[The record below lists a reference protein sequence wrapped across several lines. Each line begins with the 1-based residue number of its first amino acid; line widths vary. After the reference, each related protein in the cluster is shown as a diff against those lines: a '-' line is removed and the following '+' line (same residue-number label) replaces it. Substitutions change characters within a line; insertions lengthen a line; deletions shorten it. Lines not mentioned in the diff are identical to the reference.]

1 MMSSSSSKSRNFRRR
16 LDDEDSSPADAAS
29 AAVPSPSTARKP
41 QPSSSSASKPKKL
54 LSFADDEGDEDAIT
68 PLNHPSL
75 SKSSSSS
82 RRKPPP
88 PSSGSGSSSSRLGRP
103 SSAHKLTASRD
114 RTPLSSPATTS
125 NVLPQAGTYTREA
138 ILELKKNTRTLA
150 KPSPK
155 PSASS
160 EPRIILRGLLK
171 PAAPSPNQTLDTQ
184 LDDDDDDGEGE
195 DVADA
200 NTRLASIGLR
210 KSVSHDDYPDPET
223 IRKIRAER
231 EKKRQSRASAADFIP
246 LNGPS
251 HAGAEGSSDD
261 EELEHRTRVAMVG
274 KKESKSHGVFE
285 DVDHVSMTTA
295 SGPAASAR
303 YIDAHTSA
311 NEIADE
317 VDDED
322 EEDKIWEEEQ
332 FKKALG
338 KRMDDGSATARVVS
352 GGVGTNVAAS
362 TMQQPALQHRS
373 SSAYPNIGGGLGG
386 SQRLDVLTIQQQA
399 EIAFKALQ
407 NNSRKLQES
416 HDRTVSTLAKTDE
429 NLSASLDNI
438 TSLEVSLSAAGEKFI
453 FMQRLRDFVSV
464 LCEFLQHKAPFIEEL
479 EERIQKVQEKRAA
492 AVLERRTADKDDE
505 MVVDAAVKAAKS
517 VFREFGNTAMMI
529 TAAASAAQTA
539 SASFKEQATQP
550 ELDEL
555 GRDMSRQKNMEM
567 KRRAEARQRR
577 KAKFDTKRFSC
588 MDVDNSDQK
597 IEGESST
604 DESESES
611 EAYRSSRDMCLR
623 TAGQILSDASE
634 EYSQLQ
640 VVKERLENWKMK
652 YAASYRDAY
661 MSLSIPAI
669 FSPYVRLELL
679 HWDPLHKFADFID
692 MKWHSLLFNYGL
704 AEGASDLNPGDA
716 DSNLVPQLI
725 EKVAIPKLHHQIVHC
740 WDTLSTLETE
750 NAVATTNLFLSYV
763 PASSQ
768 AVVELLVAIRT
779 RLADAVANIT
789 VPNWDSLVLKAVPS
803 AAPVAAYRF
812 GVSVR
817 LIRNICLW
825 KDVLALPILE
835 ELALDKLLRKKVLP
849 HVQSISS
856 DVHDAVA
863 RTERIVA
870 SLTGVWAGPDV
881 TGDRS
886 AKLQSVVDF
895 VVSLGRTLEKKQA
908 ASGMSEGESTG
919 LARRLKKLLVELNDY
934 DNARGIARAFRLREA
949 V

>member
-1 MMSSSSSKSRNFRRR
+1 MSSSNTKSRNFRRR
-16 LDDEDSSPADAAS
+16 TDDEDSNSADAS
-29 AAVPSPSTARKP
+29 AAVPSPPTSRKP
-41 QPSSSSASKPKKL
+41 PPPKPSSAASKPKKL
-54 LSFADDEGDEDAIT
+54 LSFADDEGDNDDDSAVT
-68 PLNHPSL
+68 PLNHSSR
-75 SKSSSSS
+75 SKSSSS

-88 PSSGSGSSSSRLGRP
+88 PSSSGSSRLGRP
-103 SSAHKLTASRD
+103 SSAHKLTASKD
-114 RTPLSSPATTS
+114 RVPLSSPAATS
-125 NVLPQAGTYTREA
+125 NVFPQAGSYTKEA
-138 ILELKKNTRTLA
+138 ILELQKNTRTLA
-150 KPSPK
+150 RPSPK
-155 PSASS
+155 PSPSS
-160 EPRIILRGLLK
+160 EPKIILKGRLK
-171 PAAPSPNQTLDTQ
+171 PAAQSPNQTLETYHDSIQ
-184 LDDDDDDGEGE
+184 HIDDDDDG
-195 DVADA
+195 VVDA
-200 NTRLASIGLR
+200 NTRMASIGLE
-210 KSVSHDDYPDPET
+210 KSVSHDYPDPET

-251 HAGAEGSSDD
+251 HAEAVGSSDD
-261 EELEHRTRVAMVG
+261 DDEPELRTRVAMVG
-274 KKESKSHGVFE
+274 KRESNTHGVFE
-285 DVDHVSMTTA
+285 DVDHVSMTTV
-295 SGPAASAR
+295 SGSAASAR
-303 YIDAHTSA
+303 YISDEVA
-311 NEIADE
+311 NE

-332 FKKALG
+332 FRKGLG
-338 KRMDDGSATARVVS
+338 KRMDDASATTRVVS
-352 GGVGTNVAAS
+352 GGVGANVTA
-362 TMQQPALQHRS
+362 TMQQPSLQHRVS
-373 SSAYPNIGGGLGG
+373 SEYPNIGGDFGA
-386 SQRLDVLTIQQQA
+386 SQRLDTLTIQQQA
-399 EIAFKALQ
+399 DVALKALKD
-407 NNSRKLQES
+407 NSRKLQES

-479 EERIQKVQEKRAA
+479 EERMQKVQEKRAA
-492 AVLERRTADKDDE
+492 AVLERRTADNDDE
-505 MVVDAAVKAAKS
+505 MVGIDAAVKAAML
-517 VFREFGNTAMMI
+517 VFRERGNTAMMI
-529 TAAASAAQTA
+529 AAAASAAQTA
-539 SASFKEQATQP
+539 SASVKEQATKP

-555 GRDMSRQKNMEM
+555 GRDMSRQKNMEI

-577 KAKFDTKRFSC
+577 RAKFDSKRISY
-588 MDVDNSDQK
+588 MEVDNSDQK

-611 EAYRSSRDMCLR
+611 EAYQSSRDMCLR

-679 HWDPLHKFADFID
+679 QWDPLHKFADFFD
-692 MKWHSLLFNYGL
+692 MKWHSLLFDYGL
-704 AEGASDLNPGDA
+704 PEGASDLNAEDA
-716 DSNLVPQLI
+716 DSNLVPQLV

-740 WDTLSTLETE
+740 WDTLSTLETG
-750 NAVATTNLFLSYV
+750 NAVSATSLVINYV

-768 AVVELLVAIRT
+768 ALAELLVAIRT
-779 RLADAVANIT
+779 RLADAVADIM
-789 VPNWDSLVLKAVPS
+789 VPNWGSLVLKAVPS
-803 AAPVAAYRF
+803 AARVAAYRF
-812 GVSVR
+812 GVSIR

-825 KDVLALPILE
+825 KDILALPVLE
-835 ELALDKLLRKKVLP
+835 ELVINELLRRKVLP

-870 SLTGVWAGPDV
+870 SLTGVWAGPNV
-881 TGDRS
+881 TGDHS
-886 AKLQSVVDF
+886 GKLQSVVDF

-908 ASGMSEGESTG
+908 ASGVSEGESNG

-934 DNARGIARAFRLREA
+934 DNARGIAKAFRLREA
-949 V
+949 L